1 MLEIK
6 EEMSKIL
13 ANMKLP
19 PKIHIIIT
27 EIYSEYQDSYK
38 KLIKYLKNR
47 YPDKEKEILKI
58 GEDTLK
64 DYDEDI
70 QMIETIEF
78 EEYEQRRAIII
89 ESINNI
95 LKSMKENRNTP
106 VQIFENNIAEII
118 KEKQNERFAKIVIE
132 TAVSE
137 MESSSKYLINKIN
150 HLGIK
155 TDEELEIIKQQFV
168 EEIKL
173 VKENVIKKSPE
184 ISEIISEHFKQ
195 LYEQLKNVINKYKA
209 QIEQEKKKKATL
221 ELENNDEGR

>member
-1 MLEIK
+1 
-6 EEMSKIL
+6 
-13 ANMKLP
+13 
-19 PKIHIIIT
+19 
-27 EIYSEYQDSYK
+27 
-38 KLIKYLKNR
+38 
-47 YPDKEKEILKI
+47 
-58 GEDTLK
+58 
-64 DYDEDI
+64 
-70 QMIETIEF
+70 
-78 EEYEQRRAIII
+78 
-89 ESINNI
+89 
-95 LKSMKENRNTP
+95 
-106 VQIFENNIAEII
+106 
-118 KEKQNERFAKIVIE
+118 
-132 TAVSE
+132 

-184 ISEIISEHFKQ
+184 ISQIISEHFKQ